1 MKKLNKTASKYAN
14 FLRFFII
21 IALGILGTLITILMF
36 SQLFTIGQMM
46 FIKNLTNI
54 PTKILDEIVTFFL
67 FFEFSVMIVAAL
79 KHMGHTS
86 LNFLMSLGITA
97 LLRNLITAHG
107 EPMQILI
114 HAVSI
119 LLLINSYLQTISIN
133 TISSYINF
141 KFPAFNIKITVS
153 VIKTKLIKTQ
163 FKNNSFCFSGF

>member
-1 MKKLNKTASKYAN
+1 MKILNKTASKYAN

-21 IALGILGTLITILMF
+21 LALGFLGTLITILMF
-36 SQLFTIGQMM
+36 SQLFIIGQMM
-46 FIKNLTNI
+46 FMKNLTNI

-67 FFEFSVMIVAAL
+67 FFEFSVMVVAAL

-114 HAVSI
+114 HAVAI
-119 LLLINSYLQTISIN
+119 LLLIIGIVILN
-133 TISSYINF
+133 
-141 KFPAFNIKITVS
+141 KHIK
-153 VIKTKLIKTQ
+153 L
-163 FKNNSFCFSGF
+163 